1 MSNDNNKISVK
12 QAMIFIIIVFC
23 APAIRYIPL
32 YSSQQAKQAA
42 WLAPLVALFFQ
53 IVYVLIWCKVIKKYG
68 SKSFVDI
75 TKDILGKIIGITV
88 IIIYFIWITF
98 FLAYNVRLYAERILA
113 ATRTE

>member
-1 MSNDNNKISVK
+1 MSNDNKISVK
-12 QAMIFIIIVFC
+12 QAMIFIVIIFC

-53 IVYVLIWCKVIKKYG
+53 IIYVLIWCKVIKKYG
-68 SKSFVDI
+68 SKSFIDI
-75 TKDILGKIIGITV
+75 IKDIIGKIFGTIV
-88 IIIYFIWITF
+88 ISIYFIWITL
-98 FLAYNVRLYAERILA
+98 FLAYNIRLYAERILG